1 MNEEQTQTERE
12 QTSVARRAAA
22 TDKTALYNTD
32 PRIRED
38 ALRRYRAR
46 PDGGPTLRALE
57 GNVWG
62 IPKTGWVAR
71 FASTE
76 EAERVLLAAGF
87 RFIPEEKGFKA

>member
-1 MNEEQTQTERE
+1 MDPEQKQSDRDRKLAER
-12 QTSVARRAAA
+12 QAAA
-22 TDKTALYNTD
+22 TNKAARYNTD
-32 PRIRED
+32 PKVWEN
-38 ALRRYRAR
+38 AARRYRAR
-46 PDGGPTLRALE
+46 PDGGPTLRVLE

-87 RFIPEEKGFKA
+87 RFVPEEKGFRA